1 MSLRAVPR
9 AIASSAVLLAAS
21 AWSDVAIAQPWFE
34 GRAGLGVVA
43 GHFEFEKE
51 YLSAK
56 TGEPAIAHDEGGPF
70 GVAVALGLVGGYAVG
85 EEVALG
91 LTGRLE
97 LAPYV
102 RDVNPRYASV
112 DAHLLA
118 AIGST
123 LAYRPAPEFELR
135 VSPEWAFA
143 DFIGSVQEIGADDNV
158 FEHEAASGPGLGVS
172 VGYASAP
179 GWGFAMAGNVVF
191 VAGAHTELTLLTLTL
206 LASWSS
212 W

>member
-1 MSLRAVPR
+1 MSLRAVPG
-9 AIASSAVLLAAS
+9 AIASSSLLLLVS
-21 AWSDVAIAQPWFE
+21 TWSGVANAEPWFE

-56 TGEPAIAHDEGGPF
+56 TGAPAIAHDEGGPF
-70 GVAVALGLVGGYAVG
+70 GVAIALGLVAGYAVNQQA
-85 EEVALG
+85 ALG

-102 RDVNPRYASV
+102 RNVNPRYASV

-123 LAYRPAPEFELR
+123 FAFRPAPNFELR
-135 VSPEWAFA
+135 GTPEWVFA
-143 DFIGSVQEIGADDNV
+143 DFSGGVQEIAADDNV
-158 FEHEAASGPGLGVS
+158 FEHEAASGPGLGIS

-179 GWGFAMAGNVVF
+179 GFGFAMAGNVVF